1 MAKINILIP
10 EPQDPY
16 TVDNF
21 RQINQTLETLQNQ
34 LNTSYQ
40 QDLREES
47 QTFTTF
53 MINTDPS
60 KDRRLADFQN
70 KRSCSHGSYLV
81 ENMLNLKEM
90 HNYGYHL

>member
-21 RQINQTLETLQNQ
+21 RQINQALETLQNQ

-40 QDLREES
+40 NDLLEDL
-47 QTFTTF
+47 QTFNWF
-53 MINTDPS
+53 
-60 KDRRLADFQN
+60 LFGA
-70 KRSCSHGSYLV
+70 GA
-81 ENMLNLKEM
+81 E
-90 HNYGYHL
+90 

>member
-21 RQINQTLETLQNQ
+21 RQINQALETLQNQ

-40 QDLREES
+40 NDLLEDLQIFNWFLFGTE
-47 QTFTTF
+47 
-53 MINTDPS
+53 
-60 KDRRLADFQN
+60 
-70 KRSCSHGSYLV
+70 
-81 ENMLNLKEM
+81 
-90 HNYGYHL
+90 